1 MWPLCVSELYL
12 KPCDFRLNFI
22 SKLTMLICYYLKQR
36 VTTVL
41 SFQCALNMV
50 SILTQLQ
57 ETGGLLLQ
65 THAGRPDDTRYQFLE
80 FIRCWY
86 MKVLKSW
93 MTQFKNVNSCSFLA
107 TKRETNAM
115 KTTNLK
121 TYKLL
126 PYVQSK
132 QRWRTGMSLLGTANS
147 NWVRRVIN
155 SPLVQIDD
163 HYWRYIVSLSRV
175 SIFCPPSLI

>member
-65 THAGRPDDTRYQFLE
+65 THAGRPDDTCYQFLE

-107 TKRETNAM
+107 TKRETNAPE
-115 KTTNLK
+115 NLQVVTVCSIQTK
-121 TYKLL
+121 MEDRNEFIRNGQLKLSQTRNKF
-126 PYVQSK
+126 PFSSD
-132 QRWRTGMSLLGTANS
+132 W
-147 NWVRRVIN
+147 W
-155 SPLVQIDD
+155 
-163 HYWRYIVSLSRV
+163 SRV